1 MGRTIGP
8 AQRGFCRQGSAKC
21 ARVVKQA
28 LGPGHAAFLC
38 NDLLACL
45 AEASRYAGGHRL
57 RSAGCEN
64 GAHPGL
70 KCKGV
75 DRRPPFSQVL
85 SIKVANSFTQPCPE
99 FLDRIQVRRG
109 CWYCPQRNSLRSHG
123 ALAGGRVHECLIVT
137 QYLPGAI
144 YLRWIKRFDGLCQ
157 LATPDHAA
165 PRSCCQLAR
174 LVERDHVEAALRQPA
189 PQWYCTALRNL
200 RRVRVVPSK
209 QLRAGFPTLAPHAAV
224 ILRAIICS
232 VCGIARGN
240 GEDDAVHG
248 KGELLPKAGTTKSNN
263 SLGEPEPLLLTVFA
277 VLPLLRFWKPVIPL
291 LSQHL
296 ADG

>member
-1 MGRTIGP
+1 MKWVELLARRSVDFAGKGL
-8 AQRGFCRQGSAKC
+8 QSAH
-21 ARVVKQA
+21 VVKQA
-28 LGPGHAAFLC
+28 LGIGHADFLC
-38 NDLLACL
+38 NDVLACL

-85 SIKVANSFTQPCPE
+85 SIKAAKSFTQPCPE

-144 YLRWIKRFDGLCQ
+144 CLRWIKRFAGLCQ

-232 VCGIARGN
+232 VCGIARGT
-240 GEDDAVHG
+240 ERMTPSMA
-248 KGELLPKAGTTKSNN
+248 KESFSPAGWRRYRRTAIS
-263 SLGEPEPLLLTVFA
+263 
-277 VLPLLRFWKPVIPL
+277 KPATAAPRTSGQ
-291 LSQHL
+291 LSWP
-296 ADG
+296 